1 MRLTVGP
8 LPSAVYWRRRAF
20 VLGAVLLVLFLVAQA
35 CMAASASPDGRGGG
49 DAGQTTTSPSP
60 TSTSA
65 TPTTPLPSVAPPSEP
80 AGTPVQTEE
89 GDRCSDD
96 EMLITAEAEQTS
108 FPAGTSVQFTI
119 RIQNDSGRTCV
130 RDVGP
135 DQRELYLRRSNGAGR
150 LWSSRAC
157 TDLAGQDVREL
168 PPTFASSHWIVWN
181 GRASGLCEGTEP
193 AGDLLE
199 PGEYELVARL
209 GTAYSEPVAITL
221 G

>member
-60 TSTSA
+60 TASA

-89 GDRCSDD
+89 GDRCTDD

-108 FPAGTSVQFTI
+108 FPAGTSIQFTI

-221 G
+221 S